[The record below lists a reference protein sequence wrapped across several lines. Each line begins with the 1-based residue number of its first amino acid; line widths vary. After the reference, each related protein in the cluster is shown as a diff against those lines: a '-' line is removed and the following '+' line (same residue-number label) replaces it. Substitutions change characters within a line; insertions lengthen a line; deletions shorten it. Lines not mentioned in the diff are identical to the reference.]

1 MTPAITGPWFIPD
14 QEHMKTLKAL
24 RMDETQNYL
33 PYEFTQSV
41 SKKKKKKKG
50 SKHWYTYYIL
60 LRDEWKWKVPIPPQP
75 PQLLPLAWY
84 YFKPFS
90 KYPDCQKCCSA
101 PLVHTCTQGRQLGP
115 HRSRAATGGSLM
127 KRSGPVW
134 KQRGCAVAQTHGT
147 ELMETP
153 PLCSSPAR
161 CALHRQDE
169 GIELRPHSRSCCLG
183 CPDLHRSTDSR
194 FLLRS
199 ALPWLHS

>member
-1 MTPAITGPWFIPD
+1 MKHRITCLMNS
-14 QEHMKTLKAL
+14 HS
-24 RMDETQNYL
+24 
-33 PYEFTQSV
+33 QSV
-41 SKKKKKKKG
+41 AQFSKKKKKKKG

-153 PLCSSPAR
+153 PSAPPQHAALCTDRMKVLNSDHTPGAAAWAAQTSTAAPTPVFF
-161 CALHRQDE
+161 CALRYH
-169 GIELRPHSRSCCLG
+169 G
-183 CPDLHRSTDSR
+183 CTAESIFY
-194 FLLRS
+194 FLVI
-199 ALPWLHS
+199 